1 MFNTTSQREFSRERE
16 NLIITAAQNN
26 TALHHAAF
34 HALERYT
41 ERVGAELL
49 VMPIRYNKKAFSPQ
63 TEEEENYNPEVL
75 PYLLRSPVKTENA
88 HIYAGCHILPTAK
101 YPSNAAID
109 LNEGER
115 FTIVAS
121 PKMQQKEIPRGE
133 GQTFSTVYTTGAITL
148 PNYLPSRAGSVAEKS
163 HKIGAL
169 HVVEG
174 KVYPL
179 EYDKD
184 LGWDYDFFSMVLGDI
199 HAESLDSNCFS
210 KTLDCI
216 KNHNIKDVVLH
227 DLLDFKN
234 RNGHGRNNGSHLF
247 LERGGTVAD
256 NLNMVNDILD
266 ELYKHVENIYVVRS
280 NHDDMLDRWLT
291 DVTYSPHLDPVNAGL
306 YHRLQHLKYKYMA
319 QHNEVPNMLEIALK
333 DIYPGG
339 KYTSSIKFLSLADS
353 LQLHGVECGLHGHR
367 GVNGARS
374 GLQKLNAKM
383 ITGHTHTGLR
393 LDNFVTVGTIS
404 KLKQGYNVGGGST
417 WTHHN
422 ALICQSGRIVL
433 QEV

>member
-1 MFNTTSQREFSRERE
+1 MFNATNQRVFKKENE
-16 NLIITAAQNN
+16 NLIVTAAQNN
-26 TALHHAAF
+26 TTLHCAAF
-34 HALERYT
+34 SALESYA
-41 ERVGAELL
+41 EKVGAELL
-49 VMPIRYNKKAFSPQ
+49 VLPIRYNKKAFSPQ
-63 TEEEENYNPEVL
+63 TESEEENYNPEVM
-75 PYLLRSPVKTENA
+75 PYMLYNPVKTENA

-109 LNEGER
+109 LNQGER

-121 PKMQQKEIPRGE
+121 PKMQQKEIPRGG
-133 GQTFSTVYTTGAITL
+133 GQTFSTVYSTGVVTL

-169 HVVEG
+169 HIIEG

-179 EYDKD
+179 EFDEM
-184 LGWDYDFFSMVLGDI
+184 LHWDYKFQSIVLGDI
-199 HAESLDSNCFS
+199 HAESIDLNCFS

-216 KNHNIKDVVLH
+216 KYHNIENVVLH

-234 RNGHGRNNGSHLF
+234 RNGHERQNGNHLF
-247 LERGGTVAD
+247 LERRGTVED
-256 NLNMVNDILD
+256 NLGTVDDILS
-266 ELYKHVENIYVVRS
+266 ELQAHTKNIYVVRS

-291 DVTYSPHLDPVNAGL
+291 DMTYNPHLDPVNAGL
-306 YHRLQHLKYKYMA
+306 YHRLQYLKYKYMVKYD
-319 QHNEVPNMLEIALK
+319 EVPNMLELALK
-333 DIYPGG
+333 DLYPE

-353 LQLHGVECGLHGHR
+353 LKLHGVECGLHGHK

-374 GLQKLNAKM
+374 GLQKLNTKM
-383 ITGHTHTGLR
+383 ITGHTHTGQR

-422 ALICQSGRIVL
+422 ALICQSGRVVL
-433 QEV
+433 QEI